1 MCIGGGPKAPPLPP
15 PPPAAPVIKP
25 LDVPDPVPPQEEVKE
40 PDEKPEVKAKKSKA
54 ATLGIRQE
62 SAAKQFKPITPT
74 RTGSGYN
81 E

>member
-1 MCIGGGPKAPPLPP
+1 MCIGGGPKPSLPP
-15 PPPAAPVIKP
+15 PPAAAPVIKP

-62 SAAKQFKPITPT
+62 SAAKQFKPITQAK
-74 RTGSGYN
+74 TGSGYN